1 MFISGGSARASV
13 ASDWDRNA
21 RSDMHP
27 NADRLAVLFRGLDK
41 QISTARFVDKL
52 EVQKIAYLAQIQ
64 GIDLGYDFEW
74 YLRGPYCKQVSEDAR
89 AAAESDLEEH
99 QDMDA
104 EQIAEFASYIKPHTE
119 DAEWLEIAA
128 SLVYLKRNHYGDHE
142 LDSVY
147 GYLLDD
153 LTYGYKNFPASRVYE
168 VLESIRQQKWI

>member
-1 MFISGGSARASV
+1 M
-13 ASDWDRNA
+13 ASDLDRNV
-21 RSDMHP
+21 RSGAHP
-27 NADRLAVLFRGLDK
+27 NADKLAVLFHKLNK

-52 EVQKIAYLAQIQ
+52 EIQKIAYLAQIQ

-89 AAAESDLEEH
+89 VAAASELKEH
-99 QDMDA
+99 QDLDA
-104 EQIAEFASYIKPHTE
+104 EQITEFARYIKPYKE

-128 SLVYLKRNHYGDHE
+128 SLVYLKHNHYGDHE

-153 LTYGYKNFPASRVYE
+153 LTYGYKNFQASRVHD